1 MSQDTHEHIFDVES
15 PAKLNIKNI
24 RGSIIIKSG
33 DDNQIKVNATKYL
46 DTGNP
51 DDTTVEIS
59 QLETGE
65 IRVITRYDHS
75 GFLRFSRSCKVEYVI
90 FTPKDCSIRLKTV
103 SGAAIIEGIQGNLF
117 LNSASGTIDISDLS
131 GEIKTKTVSGK
142 LLCKNI
148 SGQAELETVSG
159 KIRAEESDFPK
170 LNITTVSGNA
180 VIYTDIGDGP
190 YRMSSVSGS
199 TKLVVPEQTK
209 CSVQANSLS
218 GRFRTDLTPTNSSI
232 TRRSWDVDLE
242 GGGTDIRMKSVSG
255 NFYIVTSENIRG
267 DVPGTIKQSRENRIK
282 ILSKLEGGEISVEDA
297 VTQLKL

>member
-1 MSQDTHEHIFDVES
+1 MSQETHEHTFDVQS

-24 RGSIIIKSG
+24 RGSIIIKSV
-33 DDNQIKVNATKYL
+33 DDNQIKIKAIKYL

-51 DDTTVEIS
+51 DDTTVDIS

-65 IRVITRYDHS
+65 VRVITRYDRF
-75 GFLRFSRSCKVEYVI
+75 GFLRFSRPCKVDYEI

-103 SGAAIIEGIQGNLF
+103 SGTAIVKDLQGSF
-117 LNSASGTIDISDLS
+117 KLNSVSGTIDISDLS
-131 GEIKTKTVSGK
+131 GEIEVKTVSGK

-148 SGQAELETVSG
+148 SGPAELETVSG

-180 VIYTDIGDGP
+180 VIHTDIGDGP
-190 YRMSSVSGS
+190 YRISSVSGS

-209 CSVQANSLS
+209 CSVHAHSIS
-218 GRFRTDLTPTNSSI
+218 GRFRTDLTPTYSSV

-242 GGGTDIRMKSVSG
+242 GGGTEIRMKSVSG
-255 NFYIVTSENIRG
+255 NFYVVTSENVRG
-267 DVPGTIKQSRENRIK
+267 DVPGTKKQSRENRIK
-282 ILSKLEGGEISVEDA
+282 ILSQLEGGEISVEDA
-297 VTQLKL
+297 VTQLKP